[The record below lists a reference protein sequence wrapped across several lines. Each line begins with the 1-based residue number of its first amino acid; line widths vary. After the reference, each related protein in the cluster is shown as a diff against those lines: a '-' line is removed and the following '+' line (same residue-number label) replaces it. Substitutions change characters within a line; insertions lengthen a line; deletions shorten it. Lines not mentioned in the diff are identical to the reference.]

1 MRMTKYQITLDVE
14 AVVIVTIEAD
24 SEEMALVEAGIMLQ
38 GADARVEVGEVL
50 KVKRIRGV
58 D

>member
-1 MRMTKYQITLDVE
+1 MTKYQITLDVE